1 MGIIMLKQ
9 NIKDAEER
17 PARLKFEEEILKPA
31 GIICKRDEQI
41 PSLYASEVAQAMW
54 EQYKKTI

>member
-1 MGIIMLKQ
+1 MVKQ
-9 NIKDAEER
+9 NMKDAEER
-17 PARLKFEEEILKPA
+17 PTRLEFEREILKPA
-31 GIICKRDEQI
+31 GISCKRDEQI

>member
-1 MGIIMLKQ
+1 MLKQ
-9 NIKDAEER
+9 NMKEAEER

-41 PSLYASEVAQAMW
+41 PSLYVSEMAQAMW